1 MVAASTGWSLSS
13 VTLPLIWPLCA
24 NAGAVTNARPRARID
39 VATARRMMAP
49 VMESSSVQ
57 VGFSTHPHFI
67 TLYRPSGDVRDQV
80 FADGP
85 PARGA
90 RVDRP
95 PRLHG
100 RRLQAGLERPPV
112 AGVQRPD

>member
-1 MVAASTGWSLSS
+1 MYSPFLFVFVVMGLAPLSVFSIWIVAASTGWSLSS

-57 VGFSTHPHFI
+57 VGGSTDPPVI
-67 TLYRPSGDVRDQV
+67 LLLLDRPSGDVRDQ
-80 FADGP
+80 
-85 PARGA
+85 
-90 RVDRP
+90 
-95 PRLHG
+95 
-100 RRLQAGLERPPV
+100 
-112 AGVQRPD
+112 